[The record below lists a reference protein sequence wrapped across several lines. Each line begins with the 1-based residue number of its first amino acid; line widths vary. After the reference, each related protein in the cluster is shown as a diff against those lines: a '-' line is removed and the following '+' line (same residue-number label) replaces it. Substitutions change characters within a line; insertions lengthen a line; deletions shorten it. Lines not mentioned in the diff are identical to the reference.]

1 MTKIDIISGFLG
13 AGKTTLI
20 KKLLSDAYKGE
31 QVVLIENEFGE
42 IGIDGGF
49 LKEAGIEIRE
59 MNSGCIC
66 CSLVGDF
73 GKSLHEVVDTYHPDR
88 ILIEPSGVGK
98 LSDVIKAVQDVQ
110 GEIDA
115 ELNSFTTVVDV
126 TKCKI
131 YRKNFGEFFSNQIEY
146 AGAVILS
153 RTDKAKPEKI
163 QESVALLRELNE
175 KAPIIT
181 TPIEQ
186 LPGEKI
192 LETMESSKSLEDE
205 LLAEVAKEAH
215 DHEHHHDHEHEHMD
229 KYHEAFAKFDPAG
242 TEEIVGKH
250 VASILEK
257 HEKENFTPEVLK
269 QIHGCIDLT
278 SLTSIDTKE
287 SIWKLVDRV
296 NDFEGTRPD
305 VPNVAAI
312 CTYPLFV
319 ETVKQALTAQEVK
332 IASVA
337 AGFPS
342 SQTFI
347 EVKIAETAM
356 AVMTGA
362 DEIDVVM
369 NLGYFMEDNYEELT
383 EEIQEIKESCRES
396 KLKVIL
402 ETGALVTPENI
413 RKAAILALYS
423 GADFIKTSTGK
434 GYPGATPEAVY
445 TMCKVIKKYHSITGK
460 QIGIKVSGGV
470 RTAEDAVK
478 YYTIVKEVLGND
490 WLNKE
495 LFRIGASSLVEDI
508 EHRLGK

>member
-1 MTKIDIISGFLG
+1 M
-13 AGKTTLI
+13 AH
-20 KKLLSDAYKGE
+20 E
-31 QVVLIENEFGE
+31 HN
-42 IGIDGGF
+42 
-49 LKEAGIEIRE
+49 
-59 MNSGCIC
+59 
-66 CSLVGDF
+66 CSCGHD
-73 GKSLHEVVDTYHPDR
+73 HD
-88 ILIEPSGVGK
+88 
-98 LSDVIKAVQDVQ
+98 
-110 GEIDA
+110 
-115 ELNSFTTVVDV
+115 
-126 TKCKI
+126 
-131 YRKNFGEFFSNQIEY
+131 
-146 AGAVILS
+146 
-153 RTDKAKPEKI
+153 
-163 QESVALLRELNE
+163 
-175 KAPIIT
+175 
-181 TPIEQ
+181 
-186 LPGEKI
+186 
-192 LETMESSKSLEDE
+192 
-205 LLAEVAKEAH
+205 H
-215 DHEHHHDHEHEHMD
+215 DHEHDGQMD
-229 KYHEAFAKFDPAG
+229 KYHEAFSKFDPAG

-250 VASILEK
+250 VNSILEN

-287 SIWKLVDRV
+287 SIWKLADKV

-312 CTYPLFV
+312 CTYPIFV
-319 ETVKQALTAQEVK
+319 ETVKQALTAQNVK

-337 AGFPS
+337 GGFPS
-342 SQTFI
+342 SQTFMEI
-347 EVKIAETAM
+347 KIAETAM
-356 AVMTGA
+356 AVMSGA

-369 NLGYFMEDNYEELT
+369 NLGYFLEENYEELT
-383 EEIQEIKESCRES
+383 EDIQEIKESCREA

-445 TMCKVIKKYHSITGK
+445 TMCKVLKKYHSITGNK
-460 QIGIKVSGGV
+460 AGIKISGGV

-490 WLNKE
+490 WLNNE